1 MYVNYLVVPRISIA
15 YFSSQMPVK
24 SDKKKSKLDKS
35 EDYSDHDSDD
45 EVGTAGQWAQGLS
58 KGVFA
63 HKRSA
68 GTGVK
73 RQLKSPGKKTP
84 RLVGYSILW

>member
-1 MYVNYLVVPRISIA
+1 MQFCDHFCFVNLTSISLA
-15 YFSSQMPVK
+15 YDFLQMPIK
-24 SDKKKSKLDKS
+24 STMKPKFVKS
-35 EDYSDHDSDD
+35 EDSDD
-45 EVGTAGQWAQGLS
+45 QDSEEEVGSAGQWAQGLS

-73 RQLKSPGKKTP
+73 RQLKSPGKKTN
-84 RLVGYSILW
+84 RCFST